1 MILDQFDENKIAVIN
16 PTDVVEKVE
25 SMPKVAIT
33 CFSYETFERLVSTLN
48 GEEIAR
54 LYTTNMV
61 IPIYRVSYKDSD
73 IALFISETG
82 APSCVAELEEI
93 FEIGVETVIMFG
105 TCGVLDASIKDC
117 SVIIPNVAV
126 RDEGT
131 SYHYAPAS
139 DEIPVNPKYMD
150 KFVEILNQQDCNYTI
165 GKTWTTDA
173 IYRETRD
180 KVNRRKEAGCIC
192 VEMVCSAVAA
202 LAQFRDKEVFH
213 FSYAADNLDNEVWD
227 KRSLSNSDNLL
238 EKDKVAFLAAE
249 LAVKI
254 CGLK

>member
-1 MILDQFDENKIAVIN
+1 M
-16 PTDVVEKVE
+16 
-25 SMPKVAIT
+25 
-33 CFSYETFERLVSTLN
+33 
-48 GEEIAR
+48 
-54 LYTTNMV
+54 LYV
-61 IPIYRVSYKDSD
+61 G
-73 IALFISETG
+73 L
-82 APSCVAELEEI
+82 L
-93 FEIGVETVIMFG
+93 
-105 TCGVLDASIKDC
+105 
-117 SVIIPNVAV
+117 IPNVAV

-131 SYHYAPAS
+131 SYHYAKAS

-150 KFVEILNQQDCNYTI
+150 EFVEILNQQDCNYTI

-180 KVNRRKEAGCIC
+180 KVNRRKEAGCVC
-192 VEMVCSAVAA
+192 VEMECSAVAA

-213 FSYAADNLDNEVWD
+213 FLYAADNLDSEVWD

-254 CGLK
+254 CELK